1 MLFVARAS
9 PSLYLFVA
17 SMFTRAG
24 ATLGRVA
31 ATRAAAQTSV
41 VARRA
46 AVPVTRRAALS
57 TEAAAADAG
66 AASKGSIWDK
76 LPRDPNYEGFMGVA
90 KYYFPTNDKVRA
102 VVECPACVCI
112 PSSLLSHQPPLCPL
126 AHVFVF
132 HYRLLWSCFF
142 WGIV

>member
-1 MLFVARAS
+1 
-9 PSLYLFVA
+9 
-17 SMFTRAG
+17 MFTRAG

-112 PSSLLSHQPPLCPL
+112 PSSLLSHQPRCSTLVP
-126 AHVFVF
+126 A
-132 HYRLLWSCFF
+132 RTCFRVSLPF
-142 WGIV
+142 AVELFFLGHCVVPHPDL